1 MKLNLFQRIART
13 ARKAVE
19 TIVSTF
25 KETEVQ
31 EAEVQ
36 ETIEPSVVQTDNKRL
51 EELKEKYRPLF
62 TDAHNKYKDIQDLG
76 LEEISRAYQSAGGD
90 FYVDDIYTMDELFRE
105 VARAQVF
112 VSDPT
117 SNPTVAKQVME
128 DAGIDIYIGRG
139 KGNDDLKEFWKAV
152 NMAKEDPA
160 ISGALALRQYSGAFE
175 YLYTV
180 WQETPEPKKIR
191 DALFGYVRKY
201 YEGDWK
207 RFSQEENFNEDTFKQ
222 YYNYWSNNATDMG
235 SNEND
240 MYM

>member
-19 TIVSTF
+19 TIISTF
-25 KETEVQ
+25 KETEIS
-31 EAEVQ
+31 EAV
-36 ETIEPSVVQTDNKRL
+36 IEPSAPQTDEKRL

-62 TDAHNKYKDIQDLG
+62 TEAHNKYKDIQDLG
-76 LEEISRAYQSAGGD
+76 LEEISRAYQTAGGD
-90 FYVDDIYTMDELFRE
+90 FYVDDIYTMDEMFRE
-105 VARAQVF
+105 VARAEVF
-112 VSDPT
+112 ISDPT
-117 SNPTVAKQVME
+117 SNPTVAKQVIE
-128 DAGIDIYIGRG
+128 DAGIDIYVGRG
-139 KGNDDLKEFWKAV
+139 NGSDDLKEFWRAV

-175 YLYTV
+175 YLYQV
-180 WQETPEPKKIR
+180 WHETPDPKKIR

-207 RFSQEENFNEDTFKQ
+207 RFSQEENFNEDAFKK
-222 YYNYWSNNATDMG
+222 YYDYWSNKATDMG

>member
-13 ARKAVE
+13 TRKAVE
-19 TIVSTF
+19 TIISTF
-25 KETEVQ
+25 KETEV
-31 EAEVQ
+31 A
-36 ETIEPSVVQTDNKRL
+36 ETIIEPAAPKTDEYRL

-62 TDAHNKYKDIQDLG
+62 TEAHNKYKDIQDLG
-76 LEEISRAYQSAGGD
+76 LEDISRAYQTTGGD

-112 VSDPT
+112 ISDPT
-117 SNPTVAKQVME
+117 SNPTVAKQVIE
-128 DAGIDIYIGRG
+128 DAGIDIYVGRG
-139 KGNDDLKEFWKAV
+139 NGSDDLKEFWRAV

-175 YLYTV
+175 YLYQV
-180 WQETPEPKKIR
+180 WNETPDPKKIR

-207 RFSQEENFNEDTFKQ
+207 RFSQEENFNEDAFKK
-222 YYNYWSNNATDMG
+222 YYDYWSNKATDMG